1 MPICL
6 SVQSHVVAGHVGG
19 GAVTPVLALSGVEV
33 WPLPTAVLSGHAAVP
48 GVRGRRLPGDE
59 VDALTEGLHAA
70 GALARAD
77 ALLSGYLAGESA
89 ASAVERLARGRPAG
103 AVYLCDP
110 VLGDAGRLYQPEALI
125 AVYRDRLLPL
135 ADFACPNVYE
145 LGWLTGMPV
154 DTPEDCAAAARS
166 VGLRAV
172 FVTSVEADGGIGVLT
187 CDASGAQLAL
197 GPKVPGAFHGA
208 GDVTAAVLLARLLA
222 GDSPAEAAAIA
233 TGATAA
239 LAAEARQLGRDDL
252 PVIAAAPLWQ
262 AAPPAPLRPLG

>member
-19 GAVTPVLALSGVEV
+19 GAATPVLTLSGIEV
-33 WPLPTAVLSGHAAVP
+33 WPLPTVVLSGHSAVH
-48 GVRGRRLPGDE
+48 GVRGRRLPGPE
-59 VDALTEGLHAA
+59 VDDLVEGLHAA

-77 ALLSGYLAGESA
+77 ALLSGYLAGEST

-110 VLGDAGRLYQPEALI
+110 VLGDAGRLYLPEALI

-135 ADFACPNVYE
+135 ADYACPNVHE

-154 DTPEDCAAAARS
+154 GTPEECAAAARS
-166 VGLRAV
+166 LGLRGV
-172 FVTSVEADGGIGVLT
+172 FVTSVEADGGIGILA
-187 CDASGAQLAL
+187 CAGSMAHLAL
-197 GPKVPGAFHGA
+197 GPKVPGVFHGA
-208 GDVTAAVLLARLLA
+208 GDVTAALLLARLLA
-222 GDSPAEAAAIA
+222 GSSPAEAAASA

-239 LAAEARQLGRDDL
+239 LAAEARRLGRDNL
-252 PVIAAAPLWQ
+252 PVIAAAKHWQ
-262 AAPPAPLRPLG
+262 AAGPAPVRPLG